1 MPTRPK
7 RAPTPKAPKRA
18 PDRPARSARV
28 VAGTRSV
35 PDSSERFVPALDW
48 LGGDGSDPRSSAER
62 RAEKLVSANAGLLR
76 DLGVTA
82 DVTRRHGEPGLVVHT
97 STRIGAVPLLSPITG
112 RPDFGLVVEPRF
124 TWSSAGDMLAGT
136 GFRVVPDLLPL
147 PDLPQSERRV
157 PPWVLSSVVLM
168 RLRSLLDSLQRRFA
182 VTSADLRA
190 PRGQVDWERY
200 ATTRF
205 ALGRALDV
213 PCRFPDLRDDEEL
226 RSAIQ
231 WVVRRHRDA
240 LLGQRSAGLVVRR
253 LLAMCDVLLARLS
266 GSAPRMPAAQQR
278 QGWSRR
284 AVAPRVFREGLQAID
299 WTVDERGLAGLSDL
313 AGLAWRMDME
323 VFFEAWVEAV
333 AEDAARRVGARLRAG
348 RRHETRVP
356 LDWAPPSAG
365 SQRSLVPDLVMERE
379 DVVVVLD
386 AKYKRH
392 AEEIE
397 RLGWANADEVLREH
411 HRNDVLQ
418 ALAYSTLFDAPR
430 VVACLVYPASPSAW
444 QGLVARGRT
453 ITRAKVR
460 SGARNVELALM
471 AVPLSGDRD
480 AAGVA
485 LERRVVDAA

>member
-1 MPTRPK
+1 M
-7 RAPTPKAPKRA
+7 AKAPKRA
-18 PDRPARSARV
+18 PDRPPPPARV

-35 PDSSERFVPALDW
+35 PDSTESFVKALDW
-48 LGGDGSDPRSSAER
+48 LGGDGSDRHSSAER
-62 RAEKLVSANAGLLR
+62 RAEALVSTNTGLLR

-82 DVTRRHGEPGLVVHT
+82 AVTRRHGEPGLLVNT
-97 STRIGAVPLLSPITG
+97 STRVGAVPLLSPVTG

-124 TWSSAGDMLAGT
+124 KWASAGDMFAGT
-136 GFRVVPDLLPL
+136 GFRVVPNLLPL

-157 PPWVLSSVVLM
+157 PPWVLSSVVLT
-168 RLRSLLDSLQRRFA
+168 RLRSLLDSLQRRFV
-182 VTSADLRA
+182 VTDADLRA

-200 ATTRF
+200 VTTRF

-213 PCRFPDLRDDEEL
+213 PCRYPDLRDDEAL
-226 RSAIQ
+226 RSAIH
-231 WVVRRHRDA
+231 WVVRRHREA

-253 LLAMCDVLLARLS
+253 LLALCDALLARLS

-284 AVAPRVFREGLQAID
+284 TVAPKVFREGLQAID

-313 AGLAWRMDME
+313 SGLAWRMDME
-323 VFFEAWVEAV
+323 VFFEAWVESI
-333 AEDAARRVGARLRAG
+333 AEDAARRVGATLRAG
-348 RRHETRVP
+348 RRDQTRVP

-365 SQRSLVPDLVMERE
+365 SQRSLVPDLVLERD

-392 AEEIE
+392 AEDIE
-397 RLGWANADEVLREH
+397 RLGWANADEMLREH

-430 VVACLVYPASPSAW
+430 VVACLVYPASPGAW
-444 QGLVARGRT
+444 EALVARGRT
-453 ITRAKVR
+453 VTRAKVR

-471 AVPLSGDRD
+471 AVPLSGDR
-480 AAGVA
+480 AGAGAA
-485 LERRVVDAA
+485 LERLTVDAA